1 MACPTARSRSDLQ
14 RERQLEGSWVRPVW
28 WAELAGRVRFEVSVG
43 ATGIGRAPMDRNQV
57 PHPGP
62 ASRSQSATVQPKTGL
77 ARVGRAS
84 WASE

>member
-62 ASRSQSATVQPKTGL
+62 RALPCSPK
-77 ARVGRAS
+77 RVWRVSVEQG